1 MPSTSAT
8 ASSSQQQHKSIIH
21 HGHQAVEDGPGLQ
34 GQHFRARQHCCRQV
48 RLTLQAQLRVHLPL
62 LTSCRYWGKRDS
74 KLNLPTNSS
83 LSVTLSQADL
93 KTHTTA
99 SCSASFTSPD
109 TLLLNHYPQ
118 DISNPRTQACLKSLR
133 ALRKDLVEAKDSN
146 APKLSE
152 FPLRIVSENNFPT
165 AAGLASSAAGFAALV
180 RAIADL
186 YQLPSSPE
194 ELSRIARQGSGS
206 ACRSLFGGYVAW
218 QAGKAADG
226 SDSLAVPVQPT
237 SHWPGMRAI
246 ILVASAK
253 KKDVSSTA
261 GMQATVAT
269 STLFSARVDK
279 VVPERM
285 SKMTEAITKRDFQTF
300 GELTMRDSNS
310 FHATCADTW
319 PPIFYM
325 NDTSRAAVR
334 LVEAINEA
342 KGSTVCAY
350 TFDAGPNAV
359 VFYEDKN
366 AEFVEKAFRKVLGH
380 VSGWKASVG
389 NAAPSE
395 ALPTPKKETPQWLSK
410 FSEALTIDA
419 PNHERDPPQVEE
431 PTTTAKPD
439 TTDSTSSQA
448 PAEAPR
454 HDIPAPDWLRLAA
467 TSLTSNTEHTTSD
480 ISTAANTAAN
490 AASSSATTTAKATPA
505 WLNKF
510 AEALTTDAPSMREEG
525 DDSSAGAGAEGLPV
539 SESNNNAAVGSK
551 PAATST
557 PGWLNKF
564 AAALTTGSGTAAP
577 APEEESEV
585 EETQTQDAKVNGEA
599 PSTVNGDKRASESVK
614 EAKPAPAKPIPAGTT
629 TAAAA
634 PSEPKQQPQQEE
646 PKTQGQVVYDERVVA
661 ALKEGVSRVIMT
673 GVGEGPRSTRD
684 HLIDEDGGVENRY
697 SF

>member
-1 MPSTSAT
+1 
-8 ASSSQQQHKSIIH
+8 
-21 HGHQAVEDGPGLQ
+21 
-34 GQHFRARQHCCRQV
+34 
-48 RLTLQAQLRVHLPL
+48 
-62 LTSCRYWGKRDS
+62 
-74 KLNLPTNSS
+74 
-83 LSVTLSQADL
+83 
-93 KTHTTA
+93 
-99 SCSASFTSPD
+99 
-109 TLLLNHYPQ
+109 
-118 DISNPRTQACLKSLR
+118 
-133 ALRKDLVEAKDSN
+133 
-146 APKLSE
+146 
-152 FPLRIVSENNFPT
+152 
-165 AAGLASSAAGFAALV
+165 
-180 RAIADL
+180 
-186 YQLPSSPE
+186 
-194 ELSRIARQGSGS
+194 
-206 ACRSLFGGYVAW
+206 
-218 QAGKAADG
+218 
-226 SDSLAVPVQPT
+226 
-237 SHWPGMRAI
+237 
-246 ILVASAK
+246 
-253 KKDVSSTA
+253 
-261 GMQATVAT
+261 MQATVAT

-342 KGSTVCAY
+342 KGSIVCAY

-366 AEFVEKAFRKVLGH
+366 ADFIEKAFRKVLGH

-439 TTDSTSSQA
+439 ATTSATTSSQS
-448 PAEAPR
+448 PTETTK
-454 HDIPAPDWLRLAA
+454 HDIPAPDWLRRAA
-467 TSLTSNTEHTTSD
+467 TSLTSNTESPSTYTTSD
-480 ISTAANTAAN
+480 ISAAATTAAN
-490 AASSSATTTAKATPA
+490 AVVSSAGSSATATAKATPA

-525 DDSSAGAGAEGLPV
+525 DDSSAGAGAESQPV
-539 SESNNNAAVGSK
+539 TETNNNAATGAKS
-551 PAATST
+551 AATST

-564 AAALTTGSGTAAP
+564 AAALTTGSGTT
-577 APEEESEV
+577 APEEDV
-585 EETQTQDAKVNGEA
+585 EQEAEQAEEPKVNGDA
-599 PSTVNGDKRASESVK
+599 PKSASDVK
-614 EAKPAPAKPIPAGTT
+614 EVKAEAAKTSSASN
-629 TAAAA
+629 AAA
-634 PSEPKQQPQQEE
+634 PSESKQQQQPQQQEAE
-646 PKTQGQVVYDERVVA
+646 KTKGEVVYDERVVA

-684 HLIDEDGGVENRY
+684 HLIDEEGGVENRY